1 MQNQNNQMK
10 KASQVTRTQISIK
23 PKLHISLNRTNTEPE
38 NQKKKKGEFFNYE
51 GTEIVWKTHE

>member
-51 GTEIVWKTHE
+51 GTEIV